1 MAGGSRPK
9 RALTAKATCP
19 AGTIGAA
26 GAAAGGG
33 GAGGGGP
40 TTPPGVARF
49 APGGVM
55 GVGVARAR
63 TLGKRAGGIGAARPG
78 SKPPV
83 DCAEVAP
90 DQASAKM
97 PATAAKR
104 RTPRPE
110 IPDPTAIVAVLSNE
124 IAAISSHKRHPDSSR
139 WRGKSVTDS
148 CVHILDTGA

>member
-55 GVGVARAR
+55 GVGFAGAG
-63 TLGKRAGGIGAARPG
+63 TLGMRAGGIGAVSPG
-78 SKPPV
+78 NKPPG
-83 DCAEVAP
+83 DWGERGP
-90 DQASAKM
+90 GPASM
-97 PATAAKR
+97 QHAA
-104 RTPRPE
+104 
-110 IPDPTAIVAVLSNE
+110 A
-124 IAAISSHKRHPDSSR
+124 
-139 WRGKSVTDS
+139 
-148 CVHILDTGA
+148 